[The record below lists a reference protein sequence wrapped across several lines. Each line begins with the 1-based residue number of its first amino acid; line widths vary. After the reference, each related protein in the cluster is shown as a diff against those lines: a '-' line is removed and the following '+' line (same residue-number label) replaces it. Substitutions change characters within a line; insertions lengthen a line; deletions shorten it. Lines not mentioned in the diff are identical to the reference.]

1 MQTNNHKLVDYDA
14 VLDAK
19 FGAEGT
25 LERTRAEE
33 EAFLSYK
40 DLYNEDGRYV
50 GQDSEYNE
58 NGFDLQTGNPFY
70 GEV

>member
-25 LERTRAEE
+25 AKRIRAEE

-40 DLYNEDGRYV
+40 DLYD
-50 GQDSEYNE
+50 E
-58 NGFDLQTGNPFY
+58 NGFDLRTGNLFY
-70 GEV
+70 SEV